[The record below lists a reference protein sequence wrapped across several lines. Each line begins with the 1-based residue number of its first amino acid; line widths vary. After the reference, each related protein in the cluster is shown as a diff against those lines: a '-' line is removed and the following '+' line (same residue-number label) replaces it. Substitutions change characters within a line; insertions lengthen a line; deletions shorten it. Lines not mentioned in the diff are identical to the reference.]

1 MRVLL
6 LNTTAQRGGAAIA
19 ASRLMKAL
27 QSNGVQTA
35 MMVSRGQEAGPDVI
49 RPVGKIRC
57 QSAFLKERWE
67 IFKSYGYSRKNLFAV
82 DTASTGVDITGH
94 PTFKE
99 ADIVHLHWINQGFVS
114 LRVLE
119 KILQSD
125 KPVVWTLHDMWPFTG
140 ICHYAGDCTRYRSC
154 CDECPQLLRPTFQDI
169 SWRTFEQKRKLFDKY
184 SVHFVAVSSWLA
196 QQAKDSQL
204 LCHQPIS
211 VIPNVLPLQQ
221 FSIRDSKSSRMKLH
235 LPSDK
240 IILVFGAVKIEDP
253 RKGLVYMNRAIRLLI
268 EQGEVKRDQLHVAL
282 FGGIKDAAVLEEIPV
297 EYTHFGFMEV
307 EELSCLYSASDVA
320 VIPSMYET
328 FGQTVIEA
336 QACGCIPVTFTGSG
350 QMDIIQHKLNGY
362 LAEQRSVEDLAAGIL
377 WGIHHPAEPATLRE
391 SVLKRYSEEI
401 VSKQYIDLYNQLSNP

>member
-67 IFKSYGYSRKNLFAV
+67 IFKSNGYSRKNLFAV

-154 CDECPQLLRPTFQDI
+154 CDECPQLLR
-169 SWRTFEQKRKLFDKY
+169 
-184 SVHFVAVSSWLA
+184 A
-196 QQAKDSQL
+196 QTCS
-204 LCHQPIS
+204 
-211 VIPNVLPLQQ
+211 
-221 FSIRDSKSSRMKLH
+221 
-235 LPSDK
+235 
-240 IILVFGAVKIEDP
+240 
-253 RKGLVYMNRAIRLLI
+253 
-268 EQGEVKRDQLHVAL
+268 
-282 FGGIKDAAVLEEIPV
+282 
-297 EYTHFGFMEV
+297 THP
-307 EELSCLYSASDVA
+307 C
-320 VIPSMYET
+320 
-328 FGQTVIEA
+328 
-336 QACGCIPVTFTGSG
+336 
-350 QMDIIQHKLNGY
+350 
-362 LAEQRSVEDLAAGIL
+362 
-377 WGIHHPAEPATLRE
+377 
-391 SVLKRYSEEI
+391 
-401 VSKQYIDLYNQLSNP
+401 